1 MRTCKY
7 IDRESLTKD
16 ALKEYL
22 YDIYRTQIYILFRT
36 HKQRELI
43 REFKELDLEENLIKG
58 EDKNEKKKII

>member
-1 MRTCKY
+1 MRTCRY
-7 IDRESLTKD
+7 IDKESLTKD

-22 YDIYRTQIYILFRT
+22 YDVYRTQIYILFRA

-58 EDKNEKKKII
+58 EDRNEKKKII